1 MVALQLYIIQQR
13 VSLVCAKFRICSFI
27 VKKGYLTREDVE
39 KYKNQVKSLKNVM
52 FDENCSYRSSFVQ
65 SDCLIADYSS
75 IVIEFLLMGKPVIY
89 LSDVR
94 KIETT
99 IANAFYVSKNV
110 QETKE
115 YIKQLAKGE
124 DGKRQNRLDVLK
136 ATIYKKGTCK
146 RIADVLNKI

>member
-1 MVALQLYIIQQR
+1 
-13 VSLVCAKFRICSFI
+13 
-27 VKKGYLTREDVE
+27 
-39 KYKNQVKSLKNVM
+39 M